1 MYYVFY
7 TFVQIPLEMNLNQKR
22 HLNDVYTESIYPA
35 VFGQR
40 KLLIWLFKS
49 MRHINR

>member
-22 HLNDVYTESIYPA
+22 HLNDVYTESCCLWPKEIIGLA
-35 VFGQR
+35 F
-40 KLLIWLFKS
+40 
-49 MRHINR
+49 